1 MKARQKPGVVFQ
13 PHVHRRLQR
22 GIHQIV
28 GALRP
33 TLGPLGGGVAID
45 HLNKTN
51 PLPEYVEDAGV
62 IARRLIELCDRDE
75 DVGAMLVRSMVLR
88 QHTRLG
94 DGTATAA
101 AAVLFEAIFDAGVR
115 YVAAGGNAMRLR
127 YHLEHAIPCVLDM
140 LDTMAF
146 RLEGRQA
153 LTQMA
158 RSLCHD
164 DAMADLLGE
173 SFDLLGAYGRLEI
186 REGYG
191 RRLLREYVEGS
202 HFYAGAVSKVL
213 LPDDATATLRLENAA
228 IFLSDLTI
236 QDHQTLFPILR
247 SAHEANVNALV
258 IVARDLSEKAVAL
271 LATHNRMN
279 KFRVVAVK
287 LPGLNTEDRMAATED
302 LSLMTGAMPFLEVLG
317 ALPESISEGQFGR
330 ARRFWADLH
339 SFGFVGGKGDP
350 RKQREH
356 IRRLKAR
363 WQKTQDVDDRKPL
376 QDRIGNLLG
385 GAITLWVGGQSQP
398 EISARKALAERA
410 ALALRGAYEDGV
422 VPGGGIAFLK
432 CRDPLARQLNSIDAP
447 EAHAAYRILVEA
459 LAAPARTI
467 WRNAGYDPG
476 DVLSRLPH
484 AGPDSAFDVVAGQ
497 VVDVREAGILD
508 SAPVLKACAR
518 NAISSAALALTI
530 DSVVHLSRPEM
541 VGQSE

>member
-22 GIHQIV
+22 GIHQMV

-51 PLPEYVEDAGV
+51 PLPEFVDDAGV
-62 IARRLIELCDRDE
+62 IARRIIELCDRDE

-94 DGTATAA
+94 DGTAT

-146 RLEGRQA
+146 PLEGRQA

-164 DAMADLLGE
+164 DEMADLLGE
-173 SFDLLGAYGRLEI
+173 SFDLLGAHGRLEI

-191 RRLLREYVEGS
+191 RKLQREYVEGS

-213 LPDDATATLRLENAA
+213 LPDDATTTVRFENAA
-228 IFLSDLTI
+228 IFLSDLSI
-236 QDHQTLFPILR
+236 QDHQTLFPVLR
-247 SAHEANVNALV
+247 SAHEANVSALV
-258 IVARDLSEKAVAL
+258 IVARDLSEKAIAL
-271 LATHNRMN
+271 LATHNRLN
-279 KFRVVAVK
+279 KFPVVAVK
-287 LPGLNTEDRMAATED
+287 LPGLNTEARMAATDD
-302 LSLMTGAMPFLEVLG
+302 LSLMTGATPFLEVMG
-317 ALPESISEGQFGR
+317 ALSESIPTGQLGR
-330 ARRFWADLH
+330 ARRFWADPH
-339 SFGFVGGKGDP
+339 SFGYVGGKGNP
-350 RKQREH
+350 VKLREH

-363 WQKTQDVDDRKPL
+363 WQKTQDVEDRKQI

-385 GAITLWVGGQSQP
+385 GAITLWVGGQSRP
-398 EISARKALAERA
+398 EMSARKALAERA

-422 VPGGGIAFLK
+422 VPGGGIAFLH
-432 CRDPLARQLNSIDAP
+432 CRDRLARQLHEIDSP
-447 EAHAAYRILVEA
+447 EARAAYRILIEA
-459 LAAPARTI
+459 LAVPARTI

-476 DVLSRLPH
+476 DVMSQLLY
-484 AGPDSAFDVVAGQ
+484 AGPDSTFDVVAGQ

-508 SAPVLKACAR
+508 SVPVLKACLS
-518 NAISSAALALTI
+518 NPIGSAALALTI

-541 VGQSE
+541 VGQPE